1 MLNPSWCFRPNCSNP
16 KPPLHWVF
24 FWCVLYLSLECG
36 ELRGDGLDWCVFICV
51 CVYNWGRGTLDKTDN
66 PVWAVG
72 GWWRLDVVGVQGSP
86 AECVVTVITRGVGR
100 ASCHSASADSGR
112 DVSLRRR
119 PNLNPSSR
127 RQSSNTLPR
136 HLGGSSKKSIQ
147 MKVKFISFCFGA
159 FVDLYLANKWA
170 RHVLFFKDVRCL
182 WSEQNFKW
190 SSRKV
195 QLHSH
200 VHTTRVRYFNT
211 FRETPGII
219 VFYLSGKT
227 TSQFGFL
234 PTIRNILE
242 LLIKTSTDH
251 ISPVLTALHW
261 LPMCLWTDFKI

>member
-1 MLNPSWCFRPNCSNP
+1 MLNPSWCFRPHCSNP
-16 KPPLHWVF
+16 KSALHWVF

-100 ASCHSASADSGR
+100 ASCHSASAGAGR

-195 QLHSH
+195 QLHSRTH
-200 VHTTRVRYFNT
+200 DACT
-211 FRETPGII
+211 
-219 VFYLSGKT
+219 VFQHFQGNSRNYCVLSQWKNDI
-227 TSQFGFL
+227 SVWLSAHYKKHFGAA
-234 PTIRNILE
+234 
-242 LLIKTSTDH
+242 H
-251 ISPVLTALHW
+251 
-261 LPMCLWTDFKI
+261 